1 MEKVG
6 GFNRLRIMRALRESL
21 IWDKFPFMESFAA
34 LPPTLARH
42 IRDLRQ
48 SRNLTLADLAKAS
61 SVSRA
66 SLSRIENGEVSPT
79 ADTLAKLSTALR
91 LPISQLISPLESRL
105 QAFVPR
111 SAQQVYHD
119 ASHGF
124 QRRNVSPPSAGLQ
137 LEIVEATLEPEATI
151 SYDHPSVPG
160 HEHHFVLLE
169 GALYITV
176 DSQTHSLCPGD
187 CLRYHLNGV
196 SEFRAGPDGA
206 RYLLAL
212 A

>member
-1 MEKVG
+1 
-6 GFNRLRIMRALRESL
+6 
-21 IWDKFPFMESFAA
+21 MESSLAT
-34 LPPTLARH
+34 PPSLARH

-48 SRNLTLADLAKAS
+48 SRNLTLADLAKTS

-91 LPISQLISPLESRL
+91 LPISQLIAPLESRF

-111 SAQQVYHD
+111 AAQPLYHD
-119 ASHGF
+119 DTHGF
-124 QRRNVSPPSAGLQ
+124 HRRNVSPPNTDLQ
-137 LEIVEATLEPEATI
+137 IELVEATLEPEVTI

-160 HEHHFVLLE
+160 HEHHFVLLD
-169 GALYITV
+169 GALHITV

-187 CLRYHLNGV
+187 CLRYRLNGV

-212 A
+212 T

>member
-1 MEKVG
+1 
-6 GFNRLRIMRALRESL
+6 
-21 IWDKFPFMESFAA
+21 MEST
-34 LPPTLARH
+34 LSPTPPLAQH
-42 IRDLRQ
+42 LRDLRQ
-48 SRNLTLADLAKAS
+48 SRNLTLADLAEAS
-61 SVSRA
+61 TVSRA

-91 LPISQLISPLESRL
+91 LPISQLISPLESRF
-105 QAFVPR
+105 QAFVAR
-111 SAQQVYHD
+111 TAQPVYHD

-124 QRRNVSPPSAGLQ
+124 RRRNVSPPSADLQ
-137 LEIVEATLEPEATI
+137 MELVEATLEPDAHI

-169 GALYITV
+169 GALQITV
-176 DSQTHSLCPGD
+176 DGQTHSLSPGD
-187 CLRYHLNGV
+187 CLRYRLNGV
-196 SEFRAGPDGA
+196 SEFRAGSDGA

>member
-1 MEKVG
+1 
-6 GFNRLRIMRALRESL
+6 
-21 IWDKFPFMESFAA
+21 MESSLAV
-34 LPPTLARH
+34 PPPLARH

-48 SRNLTLADLAKAS
+48 SRNLTLVDLAKAS
-61 SVSRA
+61 KVSRA

-79 ADTLAKLSTALR
+79 AETLAKLSTALR
-91 LPISQLISPLESRL
+91 LPISHLISPLESRF

-111 SAQQVYHD
+111 AAQTVYHD
-119 ASHGF
+119 DTRGF
-124 QRRNVSPPSAGLQ
+124 HRRNVSPPSAHLQ
-137 LEIVEATLEPEATI
+137 LELVEATLQPDAHI
-151 SYDHPSVPG
+151 SYDQPSVPG

-169 GALYITV
+169 GALHITV
-176 DSQTHSLCPGD
+176 DGQTHSLSPGD
-187 CLRYHLNGV
+187 CLRYRLHGV

>member
-1 MEKVG
+1 MEP
-6 GFNRLRIMRALRESL
+6 SL
-21 IWDKFPFMESFAA
+21 AT
-34 LPPTLARH
+34 PPPLARH

-48 SRNLTLADLAKAS
+48 SRNLTLAELAAAS
-61 SVSRA
+61 TISRA

-91 LPISQLISPLESRL
+91 LPISQLISPLESRF
-105 QAFVPR
+105 QALVPR
-111 SAQQVYHD
+111 DAQPVYHD

-124 QRRNVSPPSAGLQ
+124 HRRNVSPPSTDLQ
-137 LEIVEATLEPEATI
+137 IELVEATLQPDAHI
-151 SYDHPSVPG
+151 AYDHPSVPG

-169 GALYITV
+169 GALQITA
-176 DSQTHSLCPGD
+176 DGGTHSLSPGD
-187 CLRYHLNGV
+187 CLRYRLHGV